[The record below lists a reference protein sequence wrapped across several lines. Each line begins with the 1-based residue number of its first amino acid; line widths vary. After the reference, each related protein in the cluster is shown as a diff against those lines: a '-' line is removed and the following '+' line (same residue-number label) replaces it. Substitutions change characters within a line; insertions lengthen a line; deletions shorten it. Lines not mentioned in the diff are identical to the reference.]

1 MSTRRDQFNERPNA
15 QAQGYEGTDSP
26 SDIEIPSC
34 TIEDVDR
41 SVFNLFDKQL
51 PLQSKDLSG
60 SKKIPVIFATGERF
74 AVLRRKEPLRDK
86 GGALIL
92 PLVSI
97 MRTGVSQNVDHG
109 IGPGQGAP
117 ITITKRI
124 SKDSQIYNQL
134 KNRHDLRNQDG
145 MAHSSHASK
154 VPGDGT
160 EPGQVATRR
169 ESSPRSPASR
179 AGELLKPD
187 MGGNIFETLTIPP
200 VKFYTATYD
209 ITLWSQYTQ
218 EMNDMLMTIMSLY
231 QNNHQ
236 RTFKLETDKGYWFVG
251 FVDSEIS
258 ADNNADDFTDDERLI
273 RYSFS
278 MKVAG
283 YVIAPEYPGAPAYIR
298 RSVSSPEISF
308 STVQPKGNFKVS
320 AGAAGIPKRNDPDM
334 HILKDLYS
342 EFTPIPSV
350 GVAQNTPS
358 AALEA
363 VNSKEPS
370 GGGPAG
376 VGYPSTGGGSGGSSG
391 GNANG
396 AGGGAS
402 LGGFESQNS
411 NNSAKIITTTTD
423 PFTGEKVSKVL
434 RIKSTNQRKGETV
447 LREELMIDFG
457 DLFKV
462 K

>member
-1 MSTRRDQFNERPNA
+1 MSTRKDQFEERPNA
-15 QAQGYEGTDSP
+15 IAQGFEGSDSP

-41 SVFNLFDKQL
+41 SVFNLFDKQI
-51 PLQSKDLSG
+51 PFQAKDKDGL
-60 SKKIPVIFATGERF
+60 KKIPVIFATGERF

-92 PLVSI
+92 PLISI

-109 IGPGQGAP
+109 IGPGQGGP

-124 SKDSQIYNQL
+124 AKESQLYQQL
-134 KNRHDLRNQDG
+134 KNKHDLQNADG
-145 MAHSSHASK
+145 LAHSSHNSAVK
-154 VPGDGT
+154 GDGT
-160 EPGQVATRR
+160 TPGQVGTRR
-169 ESSPRSPASR
+169 ESSPRSNDSR
-179 AGELLKPD
+179 SGMLLKPSL
-187 MGGNIFETLTIPP
+187 GENIYETITIPP

-251 FVDSEIS
+251 FVDSEL
-258 ADNNADDFTDDERLI
+258 APGNNVDDFTDDERLI

-278 MKVAG
+278 IKVAG
-283 YVIAPEYPGAPAYIR
+283 YVIAPEYPGAPSYIR
-298 RSVSSPEISF
+298 RSISSPQISF
-308 STVQPKGNFKVS
+308 STVQPLGDFRVQP
-320 AGAAGIPKRNDPDM
+320 AGVPKRNDPDL
-334 HILKDLYS
+334 HLLKDLYS
-342 EFTPIPSV
+342 EYDPMPSV
-350 GVAQNTPS
+350 GVGEMGSSAGTAAVAAAINAVASEVGSES
-358 AALEA
+358 AA
-363 VNSKEPS
+363 V
-370 GGGPAG
+370 GG
-376 VGYPSTGGGSGGSSG
+376 YS
-391 GNANG
+391 
-396 AGGGAS
+396 
-402 LGGFESQNS
+402 SQNS
-411 NNSAKIITTTTD
+411 NSSAKIITTTTD
-423 PFTGEKVSKVL
+423 PFTGEKTTKVL

-447 LREELMIDFG
+447 LREEQLFDFG